1 MAFGVDGVYTFQ
13 GIKSRVIKQNFEGW
27 VPHSMGIHS
36 MAHQTNLA
44 VQTLLHL
51 QMMSKIEGLFSISY
65 NYFSKYLKQHL
76 EFSKLFEIMETN
88 WAKIFK
94 NVKTCWTSM
103 LSLTRCVMFKYMTL
117 LMTMGLTMTRQR
129 LILTFFV
136 MSKFYWVLPYYL
148 CYNQF
153 TTRLN
158 SAN

>member
-1 MAFGVDGVYTFQ
+1 
-13 GIKSRVIKQNFEGW
+13 
-27 VPHSMGIHS
+27 
-36 MAHQTNLA
+36 
-44 VQTLLHL
+44 
-51 QMMSKIEGLFSISY
+51 MSKIEGLFSTSY

-76 EFSKLFEIMETN
+76 EFSKLFEIIETN

-103 LSLTRCVMFKYMTL
+103 LSLTRCVMFKYMTW

-136 MSKFYWVLPYYL
+136 MSKFYWVLPYYP

-153 TTRLN
+153 TTWLN
-158 SAN
+158 SANWKHCFHMWFCGNNQNLPRKYLCFVYGCEHQVQILHLWWL